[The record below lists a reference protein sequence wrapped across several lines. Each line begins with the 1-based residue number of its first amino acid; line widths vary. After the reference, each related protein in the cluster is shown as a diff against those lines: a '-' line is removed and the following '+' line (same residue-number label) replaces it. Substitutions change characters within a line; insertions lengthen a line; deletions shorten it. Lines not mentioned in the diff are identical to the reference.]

1 MNVGTILCSK
11 CAASLPGD
19 YLGREDTA
27 PCPQCGA
34 AVQIWAFPAL
44 VNPPSE
50 GRSGEFVTTE
60 NEAGCFFHPQKQA
73 VVPCAS
79 CGRFLCA
86 LCDVEIGGQH
96 LCPLCVETGK
106 KHRKMK
112 NLETHRT
119 LYDNIALSL
128 AVIPGATL
136 IFWWLTIVTAPISV
150 YVGVRHWK
158 SPTSILPRT
167 KARFIIA
174 ILLGLLQIGGWTLL
188 IANWLV

>member
-1 MNVGTILCSK
+1 MTSGTISCSK
-11 CAASLPGD
+11 CATVLPTD

-27 PCPQCGA
+27 HCPQCGA
-34 AVQIWAFPAL
+34 EVQVWAFPSL

-60 NEAGCFFHPQKQA
+60 SEAGCFFHPQKKA
-73 VVPCAS
+73 VVPCSS

-96 LCPLCVETGK
+96 LCPVCVETGK

-119 LYDNIALSL
+119 LYDNIALSVAIL
-128 AVIPGATL
+128 PVL
-136 IFWWLTIVTAPISV
+136 VWFFTIVTAPISV
-150 YVGVRHWK
+150 YISIRHWK

-167 KARFIIA
+167 KIRFIIA
-174 ILLGLLQIGGWTLL
+174 IVLGLLQVGGWTLL